1 VGESGKGK
9 SFVAIDW
16 SLCIATGRT
25 WQGHGVRQG
34 RVLYIAAEGAFG
46 LKKRIRAWMKI
57 YGEVPS
63 ESFVLIPD
71 AVQIADAGQLA
82 ALVKVAR
89 GFDVVVI
96 DTLART
102 SAGLEENSAK
112 DMGLYINACYKV
124 RDADREGGATVLVV
138 HHTGYDTKRAR
149 GSSALFANGDGEIL
163 IESDDPHVLMT
174 MTVKKRKD
182 GEAGQQL
189 HLHLD
194 TVDYGSGTSCVIR
207 GQDAPVAEMSAQDK
221 LMAALTHSPQTTK
234 ELEAA
239 TGLPN
244 TTVDRE
250 AKALVQAGHAV
261 SAKVGNRNTYQLA

>member
-1 VGESGKGK
+1 
-9 SFVAIDW
+9 
-16 SLCIATGRT
+16 
-25 WQGHGVRQG
+25 
-34 RVLYIAAEGAFG
+34 
-46 LKKRIRAWMKI
+46 M
-57 YGEVPS
+57 
-63 ESFVLIPD
+63 LIPD
-71 AVQIADAGQLA
+71 AVQLADAGQLA

-89 GFDVVVI
+89 DFDVVVI

-102 SAGLEENSAK
+102 SAGLEENSAR
-112 DMGLYINACYKV
+112 DMGLYVNACYKI
-124 RDADREGGATVLVV
+124 RDAAREGGATVLVV

-189 HLHLD
+189 HLHLE
-194 TVDYGSGTSCVIR
+194 TVDCGDWTSCVIE
-207 GQDAPVAEMSAQDK
+207 GQDAPEPELSARDR
-221 LMAALTHSPQTTK
+221 LMAALTHTPRTTK

-250 AKALVQAGHAV
+250 AKALVHAGHAI
-261 SAKVGNRNTYQLA
+261 SAKVGNRNTYRLA